1 MTLGGGCASDIGASL
16 NFLEVLLIALS
27 MAMDAFAVC
36 LGAGTQEQTSG
47 VRPTFRL
54 AFHFGLFQFLMP
66 VLGWFAGVTIERYIA
81 VFDHWVAF
89 GLLAFVGGRMV
100 WSGFHPEADAQKN
113 DPSRG
118 WTLVLLSIAVSIDA
132 LAVGLSLG
140 IIGVTI
146 WVPAAVIG
154 IVTGLVSWLGLRL
167 GNKLGG
173 KFGKRM
179 EIIGG
184 IILILIGVRILLAHL
199 LV

>member
-1 MTLGGGCASDIGASL
+1 M
-16 NFLEVLLIALS
+16 NFLEIILIALS

-36 LGAGTQEQTSG
+36 LGAGTQARSSG
-47 VRPTFRL
+47 ARPTFRL

-66 VLGWFAGVTIERYIA
+66 VLGWLAGATIERYIA
-81 VFDHWVAF
+81 VYDHWIAF

-100 WSGFHPEADAQKN
+100 WSGIHPEEGSQKN

-146 WVPAAVIG
+146 WVPAVVIG
-154 IVTGLVSWLGLRL
+154 IVTSLLSWLGLRL
-167 GNKLGG
+167 GNKLGDT
-173 KFGKRM
+173 FGKRM

-184 IILILIGVRILLAHL
+184 IILILLGLRILLAHL
-199 LV
+199 LG

>member
-1 MTLGGGCASDIGASL
+1 M

-36 LGAGTQEQTSG
+36 LGAGAQEETTG
-47 VRPTFRL
+47 RRPTFRL
-54 AFHFGLFQFLMP
+54 AFHFGLFQFIMP
-66 VLGWFAGVTIERYIA
+66 VLGWLAGTTVERYIA
-81 VFDHWVAF
+81 AYDHWIAF

-100 WSGFHPEADAQKN
+100 WTGFHPEEEIQKN

-132 LAVGLSLG
+132 LAIGLSLG

-146 WVPAAVIG
+146 WVPAVVIG

-167 GNKLGG
+167 GNKLGDT
-173 KFGKRM
+173 FGKRM

-184 IILILIGVRILLAHL
+184 IILILLGLRILLAHML
-199 LV
+199 A